1 MSEPLGIFSPSGT
14 YGNDWPANPVL
25 SQGLHGSLSDA
36 GWTEGNEGIPQQ
48 TFLGASIRSFN
59 LLGSIL

>member
-36 GWTEGNEGIPQQ
+36 GGPRAMKAYLNRP
-48 TFLGASIRSFN
+48 S
-59 LLGSIL
+59 